1 MSHYQVSKLLRDIT
15 RNTDLAKRC
24 RSSIDSVFDDY
35 QLDEQEK
42 IALKD
47 WQLRTLYDMGINPLL
62 LLTSSMALGNDLRSY
77 VAKLNQQ

>member
-42 IALKD
+42 TALKN
-47 WQLRTLYDMGINPLL
+47 WHLRTLYDMGINPLL

-77 VAKLNQQ
+77 VAKINQQ

>member
-24 RSSIDSVFDDY
+24 QSSIDSVFDDY

-42 IALKD
+42 TALKN
-47 WQLRTLYDMGINPLL
+47 WQLRTLYEMGINPLL

-77 VAKLNQQ
+77 VTKINQQ